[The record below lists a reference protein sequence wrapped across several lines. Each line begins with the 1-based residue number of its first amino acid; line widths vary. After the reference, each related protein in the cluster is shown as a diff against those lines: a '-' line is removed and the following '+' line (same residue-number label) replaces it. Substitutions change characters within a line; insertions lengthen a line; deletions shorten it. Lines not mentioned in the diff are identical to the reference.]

1 MAQFEPR
8 ENFRRMKLAH
18 EISAKAFNA
27 AADVIDSESTDLG
40 VALAACAMLKGHVS
54 SYVDAVLLLDNK
66 HFEDITAD

>member
-1 MAQFEPR
+1 MGQFEPR
-8 ENFRRMKLAH
+8 ENYRRMKLAH

-40 VALAACAMLKGHVS
+40 IALAACEMVKGHVS

-66 HFEDITAD
+66 RLQDITAE